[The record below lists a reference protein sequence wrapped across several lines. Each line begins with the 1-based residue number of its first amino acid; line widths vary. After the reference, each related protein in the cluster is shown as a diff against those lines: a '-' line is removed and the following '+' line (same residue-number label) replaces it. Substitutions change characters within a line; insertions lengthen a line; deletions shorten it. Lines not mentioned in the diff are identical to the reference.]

1 MGSASE
7 EAVVGDLIQLHLIG
21 SVDAGD
27 GQWSSPVVAA
37 LPTSRLG
44 DMQQEEIAKFVPI
57 NKNQVPHYSH
67 ESTATKIYQ
76 WIMEYMEIKGYLRYT
91 RVNAR
96 ILCCE
101 LLKEWAYENRHL
113 SDRAV
118 DLNVACRYKAFVGHL
133 LYFHHLWAESE
144 YGKTRTKLVG
154 QPHGIVRSKNK
165 ETFVT
170 VLVKVHDQLAKLQQT
185 LEKAEN
191 SETHCTFFLDQLHEL
206 YLQLL
211 DQAATICFLGPAEH
225 YEELMA
231 SHGDFSIELLK
242 KHRERIQGH
251 TGEVFWSTDWGR
263 LLDASL
269 RQGDPEGF
277 KTLGAWTIFYIE
289 RGSKCKMRRYYS
301 QAAAESRLMKMRSA
315 AILLYPAPEYRKKP
329 NWDESDY
336 KGQAG
341 PLFEAINAHL
351 LAIGAK
357 EPESNP
363 IQEAPDGDL
372 WEFLDESPP
381 KGNLAMFPEVPG
393 SLEIPRIHS
402 ESSVADSER
411 MMRWASRRRSSTS
424 SVVSDHEEHSAAAEL
439 SQELELVRAKWAAH
453 SWCRSG
459 LAAELLSESPVFGCP
474 AGPDALVNVVLQ
486 MAEDLAALL
495 QTERSILVPLKSVC
509 MQLGTLQARRFLHLA
524 LAQLSLHV
532 DQFVE
537 CAKQFHQ
544 IFEARLFDSL
554 RQVDGPTAPAGQRP
568 QKPLVQRS
576 YRRAWQRAQALRREI
591 LKKVQKLGET
601 VPLQSSEDEQFSIEK
616 AQSAMLALA
625 QALPPLQ
632 GLSLPGLTGLPYE
645 GHKAALALTDGSNRR
660 VSRQSIRNGPVLE
673 VD

>member
-185 LEKAEN
+185 LEKA
-191 SETHCTFFLDQLHEL
+191 
-206 YLQLL
+206 
-211 DQAATICFLGPAEH
+211 
-225 YEELMA
+225 
-231 SHGDFSIELLK
+231 K
-242 KHRERIQGH
+242 
-251 TGEVFWSTDWGR
+251 
-263 LLDASL
+263 
-269 RQGDPEGF
+269 
-277 KTLGAWTIFYIE
+277 
-289 RGSKCKMRRYYS
+289 
-301 QAAAESRLMKMRSA
+301 
-315 AILLYPAPEYRKKP
+315 EYRKKP